1 MKSIKQVKRIVLVI
15 IVIAIAV
22 TTIGY
27 SVILSDLKKGNEEF
41 FETEK
46 VEEEQNESSES
57 IILEFLEECCDPESV
72 DPWNE
77 SQLGIK
83 EITWLDNSTVFIQ
96 AYISINCAFWIEGGG
111 FYVHNNTITLTYYI
125 GQEGFKTE
133 EGLEGLVMANCI
145 CATGLSFTLSNLN
158 STDFVFELESSSRTY
173 YN

>member
-1 MKSIKQVKRIVLVI
+1 MKSIKQKKRIALVI

-22 TTIGY
+22 ATICY
-27 SVILSDLKKGNEEF
+27 SVIFSDLTKENEEYL
-41 FETEK
+41 ETEK
-46 VEEEQNESSES
+46 VGEEQNESSES
-57 IILEFLEECCDPESV
+57 IILEFLGEHCNPESV
-72 DPWNE
+72 DPRNE

-96 AYISINCAFWIEGGG
+96 ANVSINCAFWIEGGG